1 MYYTY
6 IIKCEKGTLYTGIA
20 KDVAKRFGEHVSGSK
35 KGAKYTRANR
45 AVSIEA
51 VWRSEDRS
59 AASKLE
65 AFIKKL
71 TRVQKLELIANPD
84 LLRDKYFEKISW
96 ADYEFVK

>member
-20 KDVAKRFGEHVSGSK
+20 KDVTKRFEEHISGSK

-51 VWRSEDRS
+51 VWSSADRS
-59 AASKLE
+59 TASKLE

-71 TRVQKLELIANPD
+71 SRIQKLELIATPD

-96 ADYEFVK
+96 SEYEFVK